1 MNLFTSDIDWA
12 PEEVIADTLDLFSR
26 YNVKCTFFCTHES
39 NVINSIKSNEN
50 FELGIHPNFLPLMN
64 NKEGSIKEAF
74 EKVLK
79 IVPDAKGIRSHSLV
93 QSTPLINL
101 FEEYGL
107 KYEANSL
114 LPYKNDIAPIKLWN
128 GMIKVMHNFE
138 DDIHFMYNHSFKD
151 TIVKR
156 YADKLNV
163 YCMHPIHIF
172 LNTDSQETYDKAKKY
187 YHNPKELIKY
197 RNVTNFGT
205 RDLLI
210 QLLEN
215 HRKHFSSSFTL
226 YGYLQTQNLFEDGKD

>member
-12 PEEVIADTLDLFSR
+12 PEEVIADTLSLFSK

-39 NVINSIKSNEN
+39 NVINSIKSDKN

-64 NKEGSIKEAF
+64 NKEGSINEAF
-74 EKVLK
+74 DKVLN

-93 QSTPLINL
+93 QSTPLIDIIK
-101 FEEYGL
+101 EYGL

-114 LPYKNDIAPIKLWN
+114 LPYKKDINPIKLWN
-128 GMIKVMHNFE
+128 GIIKVMHNFE
-138 DDIHFMYNHSFKD
+138 DDIHFMYNHSFND
-151 TIVKR
+151 TIIKQ
-156 YADKLNV
+156 YASRLNV

-172 LNTDSQETYDKAKKY
+172 LNTDTQQTYDSAKKY
-187 YHNPKELIKY
+187 YHEPKELIKH
-197 RNVTNFGT
+197 RNTSKFGT

-215 HRKHFSSSFTL
+215 HYEHFNNSFTV
-226 YGYLQTQNLFEDGKD
+226 YNYLQNENII